1 MINISICIKNH
12 QDRSAIGGTY
22 SFVNGVLALNN
33 ENIAYNSISGL
44 TSDGIIEHYTGQTNS
59 EAYIA
64 VIPILLTQIIDDIGY
79 YDTIIEEWSPKTQYN
94 VGNIVEYNKNSQKC
108 IVAHFSDNEF
118 NPEYWLITPT
128 GSTTYDITLTG
139 ETKIEQFRRYG
150 KTESDLDLYKP
161 GWNMDFSQIIN
172 TANGISKQILAER
185 INFENPNGQK
195 LYDYKIWVSGDTG
208 TTISY
213 SDINRD
219 ESIISY
225 TSTALSKNNSIE
237 GNNIKSRDLIGIIAP
252 PKINVDVFID
262 RGNNA
267 SFERHIRLGDIKSL
281 NDMETYGD
289 GYYKIKEN

>member
-22 SFVNGVLALNN
+22 SFVNGVLVLNN

-128 GSTTYDITLTG
+128 GSTTYH
-139 ETKIEQFRRYG
+139 
-150 KTESDLDLYKP
+150 
-161 GWNMDFSQIIN
+161 
-172 TANGISKQILAER
+172 
-185 INFENPNGQK
+185 
-195 LYDYKIWVSGDTG
+195 VS
-208 TTISY
+208 
-213 SDINRD
+213 
-219 ESIISY
+219 
-225 TSTALSKNNSIE
+225 
-237 GNNIKSRDLIGIIAP
+237 
-252 PKINVDVFID
+252 
-262 RGNNA
+262 
-267 SFERHIRLGDIKSL
+267 
-281 NDMETYGD
+281 
-289 GYYKIKEN
+289 